1 MAVELP
7 ALLLQFQPESE
18 EVKSRQKY
26 DQAAKAFV
34 KQLDNVSASHWSKSA
49 DTPQDVLEASRLN
62 DRGCRKLTLADPQ
75 PLSQLDSLRLR
86 SPPPHF
92 RRCGQEVH

>member
-7 ALLLQFQPESE
+7 ALLLQFQPESD

-34 KQLDNVSASHWSKSA
+34 KQLDNVSASHWSKGA
-49 DTPQDVLEASRLN
+49 DTAQDVLEVSRLN
-62 DRGCRKLTLADPQ
+62 DRSCPN
-75 PLSQLDSLRLR
+75 
-86 SPPPHF
+86 
-92 RRCGQEVH
+92 